1 MNYQYQTG
9 IQNRPPQTDQLLQQM
24 QQAQSPWAYNQNHQD
39 VMAGLLQQRAVD
51 MDRYAQQMQDSYAQ
65 QQQQA
70 SMQSALAGLEQL
82 ASDRQNR
89 ENLSNT
95 RLQNML
101 GFQSQVLGN
110 LLR

>member
-1 MNYQYQTG
+1 MNYQYKTG
-9 IQNRPPQTDQLLQQM
+9 IQNSPPQTDQLLQQM
-24 QQAQSPWAYNQNHQD
+24 QQIQSPWSYNQNHRD
-39 VMAGLLQQRAVD
+39 VMDNLLQQRSVD
-51 MDRYAQQMQDSYAQ
+51 MDRYAQQMQDTYAQ

-82 ASDRQNR
+82 ANDRQNR
-89 ENLSNT
+89 QNLSNT

-101 GFQSQVLGN
+101 GFQSQLLGN